1 MYVWV
6 SGRVSEYVCIY
17 ACVCVC
23 VCGESVSIGSCA
35 QTIPRLATPLQD
47 LLEDPQ
53 TAVEE
58 EEEEEE
64 EKDKE
69 EEEEEN
75 KRKGKQ
81 EVTDAIGSGLDDVR
95 EGEAR
100 GLFRALQANRQ
111 RLCRAWHEPILKRP
125 LYSHCLLLCMSYEEV
140 DACHDMSLSATVY
153 Q

>member
-1 MYVWV
+1 M
-6 SGRVSEYVCIY
+6 SEYVCIY

-53 TAVEE
+53 TAVK
-58 EEEEEE
+58 EEEEE
-64 EKDKE
+64 EK
-69 EEEEEN
+69 EN
-75 KRKGKQ
+75 KRKEKQ
-81 EVTDAIGSGLDDVR
+81 EEADAIGSGLDDVR